1 MIRFRGRLLI
11 ALLAGI
17 MGGIVF
23 GQEPVIHTW
32 RLEQGRFYISEGASD
47 TPLAVGSL
55 QKPFVARAW
64 AQAHSDKPSP
74 RFTCAGGTTCWLK
87 RGHGELGL
95 ASALARSCNA
105 YFRQLAEATPPQ
117 ALAES
122 LNHAGFAPAPANA
135 EEAIGLTAP
144 GLLRIRP
151 SRLLAAYQELLREPW
166 PLGEVLRQEVLRGLR
181 ESARIGTAGGL
192 VAWGLWAKTGTV
204 PLDAQ
209 HTVGF
214 ALALDDSGLAMLA
227 RLHPGTGAQA
237 ATALAAP
244 LAAHRPGTPVPV
256 AKGGTVSVRLFDLLP
271 ATGFTVRNTGA
282 TPIPDGDGF
291 LGPGGSRP
299 LRPGDRVGPGP
310 LELSAETRGLRRRF
324 LGRLQVANG
333 HLLATLTRRAYVE
346 GVLAAELPQGDPALR
361 LELGAAVLR
370 FLARGRRHVD
380 ADVCDSTHCAWF
392 VGQGPPLDWTNPTQ
406 AREVAGEP
414 ESGALSEGDWGRIEA
429 LATIPGPA
437 FWTAHCGGSPLS
449 TQQVWG
455 WGEATAAPCPRHVGP
470 AAAWIRIWRR
480 QDLERAFGSGI
491 ESISLEPQPGV
502 WGLTLAR
509 NGLRKTYGYDDAH
522 RRIAAV
528 LGWDALPSPAD
539 RVELTDEGLRLQ
551 GVGQGHRVGL
561 CLGK

>member
-1 MIRFRGRLLI
+1 MIGVRGRLLVAI
-11 ALLAGI
+11 LAGI
-17 MGGIVF
+17 VTGVAF
-23 GQEPVIHTW
+23 GQEPVLHTW
-32 RLEQGRFYISEGASD
+32 CLDRSQLEIAEGASD

-55 QKPFVARAW
+55 QKPFVVRAW
-64 AQAHSDKPSP
+64 AMAHPDMPSP
-74 RFTCAGGTTCWLK
+74 RYICTGGASCWLK
-87 RGHGELGL
+87 KGHGGLGL

-135 EEAIGLTAP
+135 EEAIGLAAP
-144 GLLRIRP
+144 SLLRIRP

-166 PLGEVLRQEVLRGLR
+166 PLGEALRLEVLRGLR
-181 ESARIGTAGGL
+181 ESARLGTAGGL

-214 ALALDDSGLAMLA
+214 ALALNDSGLAMLA
-227 RLHPGTGAQA
+227 RLRPGTGAQA

-244 LAAHRPGTPVPV
+244 LAAHRPGTPVPTP
-256 AKGGTVSVRLFDLLP
+256 AGGTVTVRLFDLLP

-291 LGPGGSRP
+291 LGPGGLRS

-310 LELSAETRGLRRRF
+310 LELRAEAQGLRRRF
-324 LGRLQVANG
+324 QGRLQVANG

-346 GVLAAELPQGDPALR
+346 GVLAAELPHGNPALR

-380 ADVCDSTHCAWF
+380 ADVCDNTHCAWF
-392 VGQGPPLDWTNPTQ
+392 VGQGPPLDWTNPAQ
-406 AREVAGEP
+406 AREVTGEP
-414 ESGALSEGDWGRIEA
+414 EPEALSDGDWGRIEA
-429 LATIPGPA
+429 LAKVTGPA

-455 WGEATAAPCPRHVGP
+455 WGEASAAPCPRHVGP
-470 AAAWIRIWRR
+470 AAAWIRLWRR

-502 WGLTLAR
+502 WGLTFTQS
-509 NGLRKTYGYDDAH
+509 GLRKTYGYDDVH

-528 LGWDALPSPAD
+528 LGWDALPSLAD